1 MFPHPRL
8 FAVGLLLS
16 VSAAAT
22 QPIHSSGRGGGP
34 LVNLNVVV
42 LDAAARPIVGARLT
56 IDAEVRRTDGGG
68 FVNFAVQGPV
78 LVDIIAPG
86 YIPKRVELPPG
97 NHRVHL
103 KASHPTTQSPRRGDP
118 GSRAR
123 LSDPCGARENPT
135 DNRLEC
141 ARSIAAR
148 SVHWR
153 ACTDLGNDVAC
164 HRYVREVA
172 TALARAST
180 PTRKV
185 RALGTPAE
193 PHQGWGWGLISK
205 PRGQRQCSLTQCGP
219 EVRGPGY
226 AEDAIAYLPQGEDR
240 KHWIGFDVVGGAGAP
255 GASLNWNGPLPRRED
270 NLWVPV
276 P

>member
-1 MFPHPRL
+1 MMSHPRL
-8 FAVGLLLS
+8 FAVALLLS
-16 VSAAAT
+16 SAFADASADRAVP
-22 QPIHSSGRGGGP
+22 PIHSSGP

-56 IDAEVRRTDGGG
+56 IGTEVRRTDGSG

-78 LVDIIAPG
+78 LVDIVAPG
-86 YIPKRVELPPG
+86 YAAKRVDLPPG

-103 KASHPTTQSPRRGDP
+103 KASRT
-118 GSRAR
+118 SRTLAILAPL
-123 LSDPCGARENPT
+123 LSDPSPSNPCGARDNPT

-153 ACTDLGNDVAC
+153 ACSDLGVDVAC
-164 HRYVREVA
+164 HRYAREVA
-172 TALARAST
+172 TALARA
-180 PTRKV
+180 
-185 RALGTPAE
+185 E
-193 PHQGWGWGLISK
+193 PHDGWGWGLISK
-205 PRGQRQCSLTQCGP
+205 PRGQRQCSLTECGP

-226 AEDAIAYLPQGEDR
+226 AEDAIAYLPRGEDR
-240 KHWIGFDVVGGAGAP
+240 KHWIGFDLVAGAGAP

>member
-1 MFPHPRL
+1 MLPRRL
-8 FAVGLLLS
+8 FTVVALLCGYG
-16 VSAAAT
+16 SAWV
-22 QPIHSSGRGGGP
+22 PLHSSGP

-56 IDAEVRRTDGGG
+56 IGGQVRRTDGGG
-68 FVNFAVQGPV
+68 FVNFAVPGPV
-78 LVDIIAPG
+78 FLEVVAPG
-86 YIPKRVELPPG
+86 YVAKRVDLPPG

-103 KASHPTTQSPRRGDP
+103 ELDRASRVRSLLAPL
-118 GSRAR
+118 
-123 LSDPCGARENPT
+123 LSSPCGAQANPT
-135 DNRLEC
+135 DNRIDC

-153 ACTDLGNDVAC
+153 ACSHLGDDVAC
-164 HRYVREVA
+164 HRYAREVA
-172 TALARAST
+172 TALAR
-180 PTRKV
+180 
-185 RALGTPAE
+185 AE

-205 PRGQRQCSLTQCGP
+205 PRGQRQCSLSECGA
-219 EVRGPGY
+219 EVRGPGF
-226 AEDAIAYLPQGEDR
+226 AEDAIAYLPQGENR
-240 KHWIGFDVVGGAGAP
+240 KHWIGFDLVGGAGAP

>member
-1 MFPHPRL
+1 MFPHLRL
-8 FAVGLLLS
+8 FTVGLLLLMS
-16 VSAAAT
+16 VTASS
-22 QPIHSSGRGGGP
+22 PLHSSGP
-34 LVNLNVVV
+34 LKNLNVVV

-56 IDAEVRRTDGGG
+56 IGGDVRRTDGRG
-68 FVNFAVQGPV
+68 FVNFAVEGPV
-78 LVDIIAPG
+78 LVNVAAAG
-86 YIPKRVELPPG
+86 YVAKRVDLPPG
-97 NHRVHL
+97 DHRVHL
-103 KASHPTTQSPRRGDP
+103 EVSRA
-118 GSRAR
+118 SRAR
-123 LSDPCGARENPT
+123 ALLSPLPSNACGARDNPT

-141 ARSIAAR
+141 ARAIAAR
-148 SVHWR
+148 SLHWR
-153 ACTDLGNDVAC
+153 ACTDLGEDVAC

-172 TALARAST
+172 AALARGST
-180 PTRKV
+180 PTRTV

-205 PRGQRQCSLTQCGP
+205 PRGQRQCSFNECGP
-219 EVRGPGY
+219 EVRGQGY

-240 KHWIGFDVVGGAGAP
+240 KHWIGFDLVGGAGAP

>member
-1 MFPHPRL
+1 MLLLIHHPRL
-8 FAVGLLLS
+8 FAVALLLS
-16 VSAAAT
+16 VYGAAW
-22 QPIHSSGRGGGP
+22 PLHSSGP

-56 IDAEVRRTDGGG
+56 IGAEVRRTDGGG
-68 FVNFAVQGPV
+68 FVNFAVPGPV
-78 LVDIIAPG
+78 FVDVIAPG
-86 YIPKRVELPPG
+86 YVPKRVDLPPG
-97 NHRVHL
+97 DHRVHL
-103 KASHPTTQSPRRGDP
+103 ELMSRG
-118 GSRAR
+118 GRAR
-123 LSDPCGARENPT
+123 SLLVVPLPSNPCGARANPT

-148 SVHWR
+148 SAHWR
-153 ACTDLGNDVAC
+153 ACSHLGDDVAC
-164 HRYVREVA
+164 HRYAREVA
-172 TALARAST
+172 TALAS
-180 PTRKV
+180 
-185 RALGTPAE
+185 AE

-205 PRGQRQCSLTQCGP
+205 PRGQRQCSLTECGA
-219 EVRGPGY
+219 EVRGQGY

>member
-1 MFPHPRL
+1 MLLRGQL
-8 FAVGLLLS
+8 FVALFVS
-16 VSAAAT
+16 VCGAAWA
-22 QPIHSSGRGGGP
+22 PLYSSGP
-34 LVNLNVVV
+34 LANLNVVV
-42 LDAAARPIVGARLT
+42 LDAAARPIAGARLT
-56 IDAEVRRTDGGG
+56 IGSEVRRTDAGG
-68 FVNFAVQGPV
+68 FVNFAVPGPV
-78 LVDIIAPG
+78 VVDVSASG
-86 YIPKRVELPPG
+86 YAPKRVDLPPG

-103 KASHPTTQSPRRGDP
+103 EVSRM
-118 GSRAR
+118 SRAR
-123 LSDPCGARENPT
+123 ALLSPVPSDSSRANPCGPRSNPT

-141 ARSIAAR
+141 ARSIAAH

-153 ACTDLGNDVAC
+153 ACTTLGDDVAC
-164 HRYVREVA
+164 HRYAREVA
-172 TALARAST
+172 TALAS
-180 PTRKV
+180 
-185 RALGTPAE
+185 AE

-205 PRGQRQCSLTQCGP
+205 PRGQRQCSLTECGA
-219 EVRGPGY
+219 EVRGAGY

>member
-1 MFPHPRL
+1 MFAHTRG
-8 FAVGLLLS
+8 FAVTLLLS
-16 VSAAAT
+16 VYAAARP
-22 QPIHSSGRGGGP
+22 PIHAAGP

-56 IDAEVRRTDGGG
+56 IGAEVRRTDGGG

-78 LVDIIAPG
+78 MVDVAAPG
-86 YIPKRVELPPG
+86 YVSKRVDLPPG

-103 KASHPTTQSPRRGDP
+103 EARVSRVRALPAPL
-118 GSRAR
+118 GSNP
-123 LSDPCGARENPT
+123 SNPCGARDNPT

-141 ARSIAAR
+141 ARSIAAH

-153 ACTDLGNDVAC
+153 ACTNLGNDVAC
-164 HRYVREVA
+164 HRYAREVA
-172 TALARAST
+172 TALAR
-180 PTRKV
+180 
-185 RALGTPAE
+185 AE
-193 PHQGWGWGLISK
+193 PHQGWGWGLIAK
-205 PRGQRQCSLTQCGP
+205 PRGQRQCSLSECGP
-219 EVRGPGY
+219 EVRGQGY
-226 AEDAIAYLPQGEDR
+226 AQDAIAYLPQGEDR

>member
-1 MFPHPRL
+1 MFPRPRL
-8 FAVGLLLS
+8 FLVAFLLS
-16 VSAAAT
+16 VYAAAWP
-22 QPIHSSGRGGGP
+22 PIHSSGP

-56 IDAEVRRTDGGG
+56 IGGEVRRTDGGG

-78 LVDIIAPG
+78 FVDIVAPG
-86 YIPKRVELPPG
+86 YAPKRVDLPPG
-97 NHRVHL
+97 DHRVHL
-103 KASHPTTQSPRRGDP
+103 EASRASRARALLHPTTQSPRRGGP
-118 GSRAR
+118 GVAPL
-123 LSDPCGARENPT
+123 LSSACGARDNPT

-153 ACTDLGNDVAC
+153 ACTDLGDEVAC
-164 HRYVREVA
+164 HRYAREVA
-172 TALARAST
+172 TALAR
-180 PTRKV
+180 
-185 RALGTPAE
+185 AE

-205 PRGQRQCSLTQCGP
+205 PRGQRQCSLIECGP
-219 EVRGPGY
+219 EVRGQGY
-226 AEDAIAYLPQGEDR
+226 AQDAIAYLPQGEDR
-240 KHWIGFDVVGGAGAP
+240 KHWIGFDLVGGAGAP

>member
-8 FAVGLLLS
+8 FAVGLVLS
-16 VSAAAT
+16 VSAAAWH
-22 QPIHSSGRGGGP
+22 PIHSSGP

-42 LDAAARPIVGARLT
+42 LDAAARPIAGARLT
-56 IDAEVRRTDGGG
+56 IGAEVRRTDRGG

-78 LVDIIAPG
+78 LVDIVAPG
-86 YIPKRVELPPG
+86 YIPKRVDLPPG

-103 KASHPTTQSPRRGDP
+103 EASRVRLHPTTHSPRRGDP
-118 GSRAR
+118 GRAR
-123 LSDPCGARENPT
+123 ALLTPPLSNLLSDPCGPRENPT

-141 ARSIAAR
+141 ARWIAAR

-164 HRYVREVA
+164 HRYAREVA
-172 TALARAST
+172 TALAR
-180 PTRKV
+180 
-185 RALGTPAE
+185 AE